1 VGKAETRWAALA
13 RRLVEHEAG
22 GRMEA
27 TALAE
32 ATERACVRLQD
43 RLVPLV
49 GPDGFRI
56 MLTNAIDITR
66 SEHSFLQAIDA
77 RAELDGCFVNLA
89 EAVKGRLP
97 EEALA
102 AVTRLLAEFI
112 GLLGSF
118 VGDALTLRL
127 VRGAWPEIAWEKT
140 GPTRADGRES

>member
-22 GRMEA
+22 GRMEVR
-27 TALAE
+27 ALAE
-32 ATERACVRLQD
+32 AAERVCMRLHD
-43 RLVPLV
+43 RLVSLV

-56 MLTNAIDITR
+56 MLTNAVDITR

-77 RAELDGCFVNLA
+77 RAELNGCFAHLTDAVN
-89 EAVKGRLP
+89 GRPP

-102 AVTRLLAEFI
+102 GVTRLLAEFI

-118 VGDALTLRL
+118 VGDTLTTRL

-140 GPTRADGRES
+140 GPTTADDRES